1 MIIEVASPARLND
14 LAGEKQTIRL
24 SSIPS
29 SAAIEREPSPS

>member
-1 MIIEVASPARLND
+1 MIIAVASPARLKD

-29 SAAIEREPSPS
+29 NAAIEREPAPL

>member
-1 MIIEVASPARLND
+1 MLDFCNDNSSCQSAKLND

-29 SAAIEREPSPS
+29 NAAIE